1 MVYNLDGSLTVFW
14 DAAHKLLNIF
24 SSLQF
29 FNKEFVLSA
38 AAQAGLTVPTL
49 YSPRQSNTLSKL
61 QKLSKLAIK
70 TGVTEQK

>member
-24 SSLQF
+24 SSPQF

-38 AAQAGLTVPTL
+38 AAQAGP
-49 YSPRQSNTLSKL
+49 YCPYFIFSAPK
-61 QKLSKLAIK
+61 
-70 TGVTEQK
+70 